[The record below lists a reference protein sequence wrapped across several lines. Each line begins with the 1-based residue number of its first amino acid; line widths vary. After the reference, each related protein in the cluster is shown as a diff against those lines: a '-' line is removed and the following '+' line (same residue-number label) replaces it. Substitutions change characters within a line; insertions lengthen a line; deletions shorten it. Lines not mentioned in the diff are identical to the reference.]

1 MAKVTHAFEVKF
13 NDCVDGRYG
22 VSGGY
27 VDLPGSQFHYGSETY
42 VKHKAKQE
50 VKAFIERAILDLDP
64 KNRKRCLLGT
74 NEGAVFLV
82 YYDNGWCHHIA
93 GLARLHGGMTCGNW
107 ETFESARAAAIR
119 HIDDA
124 YCGVAWETFF

>member
-1 MAKVTHAFEVKF
+1 MATVTHSFEVKF
-13 NDCVDGRYG
+13 NDRVDGRYG
-22 VSGGY
+22 VSGGF
-27 VDLPGSQFHYGSETY
+27 VDLPGSQFHYGSEAH
-42 VKHKAKQE
+42 VKRKAKEE
-50 VKAFIERAILDLDP
+50 VKAFIERAILDCDP

-93 GLARLHGGMTCGNW
+93 GCERHFGGMTCGNW
-107 ETFESARAAAIR
+107 KTYESALAAAIR

-124 YCGVAWETFF
+124 YGGVTWETFF